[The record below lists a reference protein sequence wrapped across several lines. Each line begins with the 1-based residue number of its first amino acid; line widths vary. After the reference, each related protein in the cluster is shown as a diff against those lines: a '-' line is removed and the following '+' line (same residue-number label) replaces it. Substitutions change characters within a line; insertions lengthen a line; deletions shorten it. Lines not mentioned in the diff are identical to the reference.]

1 MRYYGKILGGTT
13 LAVLLA
19 GCGSSNN
26 SQTPASGTVLP
37 GSSATLAKNANA
49 YAAANEPGS
58 AYNAAQPTPAVD
70 CAAQSSYCL
79 MTPGPLPGAAL
90 AQLELAGLTQQGL
103 NATTLATLQGT
114 GSSATLCDVAVYRFE
129 YTTHFPSL
137 SGPNNTAQPSA
148 VLMVPSAPAG
158 ASAALKAQ
166 CGGGRPIVEYA
177 HGTAISKN
185 YDMAQNFYDLMTHPT
200 TPTTVAAGV
209 NDGTGEASMLAADF
223 AAQGYVVVAPNY
235 AGYNTDALAPYH
247 PYINAAQESQDML
260 DALTAGRQALKLIS
274 ASTTLTIAP
283 STAIPNPDAGV
294 ADSGSLY
301 VTGYSEGGFVA
312 MATLQHLQALGQPVK
327 AGAALSGPYA
337 TEAFGDTV
345 FNGAAGVGSTIF
357 ASMMLRSYE
366 NLSQNALPSLLGST
380 PCAQTGSA
388 TCVFSANYSG
398 LADKALPAPLTYAQ
412 ITANLGNP
420 SPTTDPCYTGAPS
433 ATAAIPT
440 CALFDGGSTY
450 ADLKTLNAYQDP
462 LSGGP
467 SPFLAGQGLS
477 VDTLNPS
484 NPLSY
489 NPYFLVNDA
498 FRENYLQDEAA
509 NPDGAGASLTSYDN
523 TNNLTGP
530 GLGGMTGLG
539 SFTDTVLTNPT
550 SLATYFQTANLNLAA
565 NPKNPLRAI
574 LKANDLRNYVPQMP
588 LLMCGGSGDPTVFFL
603 QNSALM
609 FGKIAQS
616 QASITPVTA
625 PVVLA
630 DVGMPEQD
638 VPTLEANQAL
648 QQPAAASTYIAPA
661 VNLNMAAG
669 NGAAFNTLLTQA
681 RAGFLGDMQNVFD
694 TFFKSTPDG
703 SYANQL
709 ESDIQYAVMNAA
721 FKDAFSHGDSKGGT
735 GTAYTV
741 QSQWTSYW
749 AGLNYS
755 TPVSPYTSPTQTP
768 CINEYLAFSAQSSTA
783 QLAAAAN
790 NVLGCAVIQK
800 TESALAA
807 NGLSLPAY
815 AALVYPVAGAAGAGA
830 LAGVEAGATT
840 ATASIDLTM
849 VLGAASG
856 VANGIQGVILQDTTG
871 ALKAALTA
879 TRSDTSAKA
888 GVTVQADI
896 TSQAQ
901 TTAEQT
907 VGYYVVTLSKTQFV
921 GNGSTVPTL
930 SAFRTIMGS
939 TYYSY
944 NFAPTQSAQA
954 KALAAGG
961 ATFGVQSMLSKI
973 HGTAE
978 PPYCMALAKQWFQMY
993 Q

>member
-1 MRYYGKILGGTT
+1 MRYYGKLLGGTT

-26 SQTPASGTVLP
+26 SQTPAAGTVVP
-37 GSSATLAKNANA
+37 GSSTTLAKNANA
-49 YAAANEPGS
+49 YAAANEPGA

-70 CAAQSSYCL
+70 CVAQSSYCL
-79 MTPGPLPGAAL
+79 MTPGPLPAAAL
-90 AQLELAGLTQQGL
+90 AQLELAGMSQSGL
-103 NATTLATLQGT
+103 NATVLASLQGT
-114 GSSATLCDVAVYRFE
+114 GSCDVAVYRIE
-129 YTTHFPSL
+129 YTTHYPSL
-137 SGPNNTAQPSA
+137 SGPNNAAQPSA
-148 VLMVPSAPAG
+148 VVMIPSPPAG
-158 ASAALKAQ
+158 ASATVKAQ
-166 CGGGRPIVEYA
+166 CGGSRPIVEYA
-177 HGTAISKN
+177 HGTAVSKN
-185 YDMAQNFYDLMTHPT
+185 FDMAQNFYDLMTHPT
-200 TPTTVAAGV
+200 TPTSVAAGV
-209 NDGTGEASMLAADF
+209 NDGTGEASLLAADF
-223 AAQGYVVVAPNY
+223 AAQGYIVVAPNY
-235 AGYNTDALAPYH
+235 AGYNTDALTPYH

-260 DALTAGRQALKLIS
+260 DALTAGRQVIKLIS
-274 ASTTLTIAP
+274 SATTMTIAP
-283 STAIPNPDAGV
+283 NTPIPNPDAGV

-366 NLSQNALPSLLGST
+366 NLSQGALPSLLGT
-380 PCAQTGSA
+380 TKCTQTGSA
-388 TCVFSANYSG
+388 TCVFSADYSG
-398 LADKALPAPLTYAQ
+398 LADSALPAPLTYSQ
-412 ITANLGNP
+412 ITANSGNP
-420 SPTTDPCYTGAPS
+420 SPSTDPCYTAAPS
-433 ATAAIPT
+433 ATAAVPT

-450 ADLKTLNAYQDP
+450 PDLQKLNAYQDP

-477 VDTLNPS
+477 VDTLNPN

-498 FRENYLQDEAA
+498 FRENYLQDEAK
-509 NPDGAGASLTSYDN
+509 NPDGAGSSVTTYDT
-523 TNNLTGP
+523 TNNLTGT

-550 SLATYFQTANLNLAA
+550 SLATYFQSANLNLAP
-565 NPKNPLRAI
+565 NPQNPLRAI

-616 QASITPVTA
+616 QASSNPVTA

-648 QQPAAASTYIAPA
+648 QQSSAASTYTAPSI
-661 VNLNMAAG
+661 NMNMATG
-669 NGAAFNTLLTQA
+669 NGAAFNTLLNQA

-694 TFFKSTPDG
+694 TFFKKTPDG
-703 SYANQL
+703 SYANQI
-709 ESDIQYAVMNAA
+709 ESDIQYAVMNVA
-721 FKDAFSHGDSKGGT
+721 FQDAFNHGNATLGGT

-741 QSQWTSYW
+741 ATQLTSYW
-749 AGLNYS
+749 ANLNYA
-755 TPVSPYTSPTQTP
+755 TPVAPYTPSATQTP
-768 CINEYLAFSAQSSTA
+768 CIYEYLAFSAQGTAAA

-800 TESALAA
+800 TEAALAA
-807 NGLSLPAY
+807 NGMSLPTY

-830 LAGVEAGATT
+830 LAGVEVGATT

-856 VANGIQGVILQDTTG
+856 VANGIQGAILQDATGQLKG
-871 ALKAALTA
+871 ALSA
-879 TRSDTSAKA
+879 TSQDPSATK
-888 GVTVQADI
+888 GVTVQSDI

-907 VGYYVVTLSKTQFV
+907 VGYYLVTLSQSKFA
-921 GNGSTVPTL
+921 GNGTTISGIPAL
-930 SAFRTIMGS
+930 SAIMQS
-939 TYYSY
+939 TYYTY
-944 NFAPTQSAQA
+944 NFAPTQAAQA
-954 KALAAGG
+954 KALASGG
-961 ATFGVQSMLSKI
+961 ATFGVQSMLPKI

-978 PPYCMALAKQWFQMY
+978 PPYCMALAEHWFQMY